1 MFLTGKKTFLVL
13 CFIVAGFNLQS
24 QSISTFEMLNKY
36 NKLGFS
42 IGGAMFEY
50 PKINPLEGS
59 YTIKPIPIPSY
70 SFGITFNIPIKTHW
84 SIETG
89 IFMVNEPSIFSKI
102 VIPKEELF
110 EDSFQD
116 LEFETKMYSIYS
128 TSLPILFKYNFEID
142 KKTILNIQMGLKLM
156 YIIPN
161 FSIGKISIGLSD
173 NTIYSLLRIYTDS
186 PDEYITGSFVYGIGY
201 SYAFKYCLITTS
213 LKHIINFQNTNNG
226 YYYIT
231 NLKNSADSYGEYKL
245 SGDYFSLNLN
255 FQFLKFKSKK
265 KVVK

>member
-1 MFLTGKKTFLVL
+1 MFLVGKKIIFLL

-42 IGGAMFEY
+42 IGGAMFVY
-50 PKINPLEGS
+50 PKINPLGGS

-102 VIPKEELF
+102 VIPKEELLGDDFPDF
-110 EDSFQD
+110 EHLTKIYIMYTTSFP
-116 LEFETKMYSIYS
+116 LLLKYH
-128 TSLPILFKYNFEID
+128 FKIND
-142 KKTILNIQMGLKLM
+142 KSILNLQMGLKLM
-156 YIIPN
+156 YM
-161 FSIGKISIGLSD
+161 ISSSSVQKVTMVLSD
-173 NTIYSLLRIYTDS
+173 TSEYSPFKIYSES
-186 PDEYITGSFVYGIGY
+186 PTNYCIGSFVYGIGY

-231 NLKNSADSYGEYKL
+231 NLKNSADSFGEYKL